1 MFKNRKRLISA
12 ILCALMVSVVFAAQS
27 PNAATTALLQ
37 RADDAYTNADYKK
50 AFGYVNAALKMNET
64 DYKANGVA
72 SNVALLARQTY
83 RKLLQQ
89 VATSKDYSLLD
100 DVFGQIEKFP
110 DIADEDLNFQ
120 IKRLQDQRAL
130 DQRASER
137 EEDRKA
143 NEALVNTLSKK
154 NSESIKDSLETLSQQ
169 QAEQNQEF
177 MKQQAEA
184 NKEFV
189 KNVSEELGKNNET
202 IVNAMNKG
210 NHTVLVAILIICAIL
225 VVVFVIVV
233 FSIITSS
240 RAAAHQREQ
249 FDATLK
255 LVAGMQQ
262 QNTQLLLGGVTDIN
276 NNLGG
281 LRSASS
287 SRWGM
292 DALPAPEMNE
302 EEKVELKDL
311 AIKCEELGSQ
321 IDQISKRKNNSKNV
335 SELVFKLATHL
346 GLNQN
351 TSMMYFCAAMVYDI
365 GFLDLPNELLNAESL
380 TDEQRQQL
388 RDHLTSCDDKFDFVP
403 EKYRDIFVDA
413 SKFHHE
419 NMDGTGYPQ
428 GLEGEAI
435 PQIARLIHV
444 AESFTA
450 LISRRS
456 YRAIMDKESAIE
468 DMKSKPGLYDPDVV
482 AVLDAI
488 V

>member
-1 MFKNRKRLISA
+1 MFKSKKGLIVTIMCLFVA
-12 ILCALMVSVVFAAQS
+12 LCSFAQGTTK
-27 PNAATTALLQ
+27 ATETLLQ
-37 RADDAYTNADYKK
+37 RADDAYTAADYQK
-50 AFGYVNAALKMNET
+50 AYGYITAALKMNEGE
-64 DYKANGVA
+64 YKQFGVA
-72 SNVALLARQTY
+72 PNVALVARQIF
-83 RKLLQQ
+83 RRQLQK
-89 VATSKDYSLLD
+89 VAKAKDYAILD
-100 DVFGQIEKFP
+100 DVSGQIEKFP
-110 DIADEDLNFQ
+110 DIADDDLNLM
-120 IKRLQDQRAL
+120 IRRLQAQRTTEQRAK
-130 DQRASER
+130 E
-137 EEDRKA
+137 
-143 NEALVNTLSKK
+143 NETLVKTMAEK
-154 NSESIKDSLETLSQQ
+154 NNESLKGSLESLAAQ
-169 QAEQNQEF
+169 QAEQNEKLIQQQQASNQEF
-177 MKQQAEA
+177 IKS
-184 NKEFV
+184 
-189 KNVSEELGKNNET
+189 VSDELGKNNEN
-202 IVNAMNKG
+202 IVNAVSKG
-210 NHTVLVAILIICAIL
+210 NHTVLIAILIVCGIL
-225 VVVFVIVV
+225 VVVFIIVV

-281 LRSASS
+281 LRSAGS

-302 EEKVELKDL
+302 EEKLELKDL
-311 AIKCEELGSQ
+311 AIKCEELGAQ

-351 TSMMYFCAAMVYDI
+351 TSMIYFCASMVYDI
-365 GFLDLPNELLNAESL
+365 GFLDLPEDLLNADNL
-380 TDEQRQQL
+380 TEEQRQKL
-388 RDHLTSCDDKFDFVP
+388 RDHLTGCDDKFGFVP
-403 EKYRDIFVDA
+403 EKYREIFVDA
-413 SKFHHE
+413 SKYHHE
-419 NMDGTGYPQ
+419 NMDGTGYPK
-428 GLEGEAI
+428 GLEGEKI

-456 YRAIMDKESAIE
+456 YRVIMDKESAIE

-482 AVLDAI
+482 ACLDAI

>member
-1 MFKNRKRLISA
+1 MFRNKKGLIVS
-12 ILCALMVSVVFAAQS
+12 ILCLFVALCAFAQ
-27 PNAATTALLQ
+27 ATSGATATLLQ
-37 RADDAYTNADYKK
+37 RADDAYTAADYQK
-50 AFGYVNAALKMNET
+50 AFGYVNSILKLNEGE
-64 DYKANGVA
+64 YKQFGVA
-72 SNVALLARQTY
+72 PNVALFAKQVD
-83 RKLLQQ
+83 RKLLKQ
-89 VATSKDYSLLD
+89 VETTKNYKLFD
-100 DVFGQIEKFP
+100 DVVGQIEKFP
-110 DIADEDLNFQ
+110 DIADEDLNYQ
-120 IKRLQDQRAL
+120 IKLLKEQREK
-130 DQRASER
+130 DRRANER
-137 EEDRKA
+137 AEDRQHQEKLNKQNA
-143 NEALVNTLSKK
+143 EALK
-154 NSESIKDSLETLSQQ
+154 ESFENMAQQ
-169 QAEQNQEF
+169 QNEQNQQF
-177 MKQQAEA
+177 MEKLDERDQRRMEQQ
-184 NKEFV
+184 
-189 KNVSEELGKNNET
+189 SEQTEKILNT
-202 IVNAMNKG
+202 MNKG
-210 NHTVLVAILIICAIL
+210 NHTVLIAILIICGIL
-225 VVVFVIVV
+225 VVVFIIVIYG
-233 FSIITSS
+233 IITSS
-240 RAAAHQREQ
+240 RAAAHQRDQ

-281 LRSASS
+281 LRSAGS

-292 DALPAPEMNE
+292 DALPAPEMND
-302 EEKVELKDL
+302 EEKLELKDL
-311 AIKCEELGSQ
+311 AIKCEEIGSQ

-351 TSMMYFCAAMVYDI
+351 TSMMYFCASMVYDI
-365 GFLDLPNELLNAESL
+365 GFLDLPDELLNAESL

-388 RDHLTSCDDKFDFVP
+388 RDHLTGCDDRFEFVP
-403 EKYRDIFVDA
+403 EKYRQIFIDA

-428 GLEGEAI
+428 GLSGEEI

-482 AVLDAI
+482 ACLDAL

>member
-1 MFKNRKRLISA
+1 MFRNKKGLIVP
-12 ILCALMVSVVFAAQS
+12 ILCLFVALCAFAQ
-27 PNAATTALLQ
+27 ATSGATATLLQ
-37 RADDAYTNADYKK
+37 RADDAYTAADYQK
-50 AFGYVNAALKMNET
+50 AFGYVNSILKLNEGE
-64 DYKANGVA
+64 YKQFGVA
-72 SNVALLARQTY
+72 PNVALFAKQVD
-83 RKLLQQ
+83 RKLLNQ
-89 VATSKDYSLLD
+89 VKTTKDYKLLD
-100 DVFGQIEKFP
+100 DVVGQIEKFP
-110 DIADEDLNFQ
+110 DIADEDLNYQ
-120 IKRLQDQRAL
+120 IKLLKEQREK
-130 DQRASER
+130 DRRANER
-137 EEDRKA
+137 AEDRQHQEKLNKQNA
-143 NEALVNTLSKK
+143 EALK
-154 NSESIKDSLETLSQQ
+154 ESFENMAQQ
-169 QAEQNQEF
+169 QNEQNQQF
-177 MKQQAEA
+177 MEKLDERDQKRMEQQ
-184 NKEFV
+184 
-189 KNVSEELGKNNET
+189 SEQTEKILNT
-202 IVNAMNKG
+202 MNKG
-210 NHTVLVAILIICAIL
+210 NHTVLIAILIICAIL

-240 RAAAHQREQ
+240 RAAAHQRDQ

-281 LRSASS
+281 LRSAGS

-292 DALPAPEMNE
+292 DALPAPEMND
-302 EEKVELKDL
+302 EEKLELKDL
-311 AIKCEELGSQ
+311 AIKCEEIGSQ

-351 TSMMYFCAAMVYDI
+351 TSMMYFCASMVYDI
-365 GFLDLPNELLNAESL
+365 GFLDLPDELLNAENL

-388 RDHLTSCDDKFDFVP
+388 RDHLTGCDDRFEFVP
-403 EKYRDIFVDA
+403 EKYRQIFIDA

-428 GLEGEAI
+428 GLSGEEI

-482 AVLDAI
+482 ACLDAL

>member
-1 MFKNRKRLISA
+1 MFRNKKGLIVS
-12 ILCALMVSVVFAAQS
+12 ILCLFVALCAFAQ
-27 PNAATTALLQ
+27 ATSGATATLLQ
-37 RADDAYTNADYKK
+37 RADDAYTAADYQK
-50 AFGYVNAALKMNET
+50 AFGYVNSILKLNEGE
-64 DYKANGVA
+64 YKQFGVA
-72 SNVALLARQTY
+72 PNVALFAKQVD
-83 RKLLQQ
+83 RKLLNQ
-89 VATSKDYSLLD
+89 VKTTKDYKLLD
-100 DVFGQIEKFP
+100 DVVGQIEKFP
-110 DIADEDLNFQ
+110 DIADEDLNYQ
-120 IKRLQDQRAL
+120 IKLLKEQREK
-130 DQRASER
+130 DRRANER
-137 EEDRKA
+137 AEDRQHQEKLNKQNA
-143 NEALVNTLSKK
+143 EALK
-154 NSESIKDSLETLSQQ
+154 ESFENMAQQ
-169 QAEQNQEF
+169 QNEQNQQF
-177 MKQQAEA
+177 MEKLDERDQKRMEQQ
-184 NKEFV
+184 
-189 KNVSEELGKNNET
+189 SEQTEKILNT
-202 IVNAMNKG
+202 MNKG
-210 NHTVLVAILIICAIL
+210 NHTVLIAILIICAIL

-240 RAAAHQREQ
+240 RAAAHQRDQ

-281 LRSASS
+281 LRSAGS

-292 DALPAPEMNE
+292 DALPAPEMND
-302 EEKVELKDL
+302 EEKLELKNL
-311 AIKCEELGSQ
+311 AIKCEEIGSQ

-351 TSMMYFCAAMVYDI
+351 TSMMYFCASMVYDI
-365 GFLDLPNELLNAESL
+365 GFLDLPDELLNAESL
-380 TDEQRQQL
+380 TDEQKQQL
-388 RDHLTSCDDKFDFVP
+388 RDHLTGCDDRFEFVP
-403 EKYRDIFVDA
+403 EKYRQIFIDA

-428 GLEGEAI
+428 GLSGEEI

-482 AVLDAI
+482 ACLDAL

>member
-1 MFKNRKRLISA
+1 MFRNKKGLIVS
-12 ILCALMVSVVFAAQS
+12 ILCLFVALCAFAQ
-27 PNAATTALLQ
+27 ATSGATATLLQ
-37 RADDAYTNADYKK
+37 RADDAYTAADYQK
-50 AFGYVNAALKMNET
+50 AFGYVNSILKLNEGE
-64 DYKANGVA
+64 YKQFGVA
-72 SNVALLARQTY
+72 PNVALFAKQVD
-83 RKLLQQ
+83 RKLLNQ
-89 VATSKDYSLLD
+89 VKTTKDYKLLD
-100 DVFGQIEKFP
+100 DVVGQIEKFP
-110 DIADEDLNFQ
+110 DIADEDLNYQ
-120 IKRLQDQRAL
+120 IKLLKEQREK
-130 DQRASER
+130 DRRANER
-137 EEDRKA
+137 AEDRQHQEKLNKQNA
-143 NEALVNTLSKK
+143 EALK
-154 NSESIKDSLETLSQQ
+154 ESFENMAQQ
-169 QAEQNQEF
+169 QNEQNQQF
-177 MKQQAEA
+177 MEKLDERDQKRMEQQ
-184 NKEFV
+184 
-189 KNVSEELGKNNET
+189 SEQTEKILNT
-202 IVNAMNKG
+202 MNKG
-210 NHTVLVAILIICAIL
+210 NHTVLIAILIICAIL

-240 RAAAHQREQ
+240 RAAAHQRDQ

-281 LRSASS
+281 LRSAGS

-292 DALPAPEMNE
+292 DALPAPEMND
-302 EEKVELKDL
+302 EEKLELKDL
-311 AIKCEELGSQ
+311 AIKCEEIGSQ

-351 TSMMYFCAAMVYDI
+351 TSMMYFCASMVYDI
-365 GFLDLPNELLNAESL
+365 GFLDLPDELLNAENL

-388 RDHLTSCDDKFDFVP
+388 RDHLTGCDDRFEFVP
-403 EKYRDIFVDA
+403 EKYRQIFIDA

-428 GLEGEAI
+428 GLSGEEI

-482 AVLDAI
+482 ACLDAL

>member
-1 MFKNRKRLISA
+1 MFRNRKGLIVT
-12 ILCALMVSVVFAAQS
+12 ILCVVVGLSAFAQARS
-27 PNAATTALLQ
+27 TTNATTALLQ
-37 RADDAYTNADYKK
+37 RADDAYTATDYQK
-50 AFGYVNAALKMNET
+50 AYGYIVAALKMNET
-64 DYKANGVA
+64 EYKQFGVA
-72 SNVALLARQTY
+72 PNVALLARQIF
-83 RKLLQQ
+83 RKLLTQ
-89 VATSKDYSLLD
+89 VATSKEYNLLD
-100 DVFGQIEKFP
+100 DVNGQIEKFP
-110 DIADEDLNFQ
+110 DIADEDLNLQ
-120 IKRLQDQRAL
+120 IKRLQKQREVDL
-130 DQRASER
+130 RAQER
-137 EEDRKA
+137 AEDRRHQDLKSEKDR
-143 NEALVNTLSKK
+143 EALERSLKDF
-154 NSESIKDSLETLSQQ
+154 SEQQ
-169 QAEQNQEF
+169 NEQNKEF
-177 MKQQAEA
+177 MKELDERDQKRQEQQSERDEKFL
-184 NKEFV
+184 KEV
-189 KNVSEELGKNNET
+189 
-202 IVNAMNKG
+202 NKG
-210 NHTVLVAILIICAIL
+210 NHTVLIAILIICAIL
-225 VVVFVIVV
+225 VVVFIIVV
-233 FSIITSS
+233 FGIITSS
-240 RAAAHQREQ
+240 RAAAHQRDQ

-281 LRSASS
+281 LRSAGS

-292 DALPAPEMNE
+292 DALPAPEMND
-302 EEKVELKDL
+302 EEKLELKDL
-311 AIKCEELGSQ
+311 AIKCEELGSE

-351 TSMMYFCAAMVYDI
+351 TSMMYFCASMVYDI
-365 GFLDLPNELLNAESL
+365 GFLDLPEELLNADNL
-380 TDEQRQQL
+380 TDDQRQQL
-388 RDHLTSCDDKFDFVP
+388 RDHLTSCDEKFDFVP
-403 EKYRDIFVDA
+403 EKYRQIFIDA

-468 DMKSKPGLYDPDVV
+468 DMKAKPGLYDPDVV

>member
-1 MFKNRKRLISA
+1 MFRNKKGLIVT
-12 ILCALMVSVVFAAQS
+12 ILCLFVALSAFAQS
-27 PNAATTALLQ
+27 TSNATMALLQ
-37 RADDAYTNADYKK
+37 RADDAYTATDYQK
-50 AFGYVNAALKMNET
+50 AFGYITAALKMNET
-64 DYKANGVA
+64 EYRQFGVA
-72 SNVALLARQTY
+72 PNVALLAKQIFRRQ
-83 RKLLQQ
+83 LQE
-89 VATSKDYSLLD
+89 VAKTKNYSILD
-100 DVFGQIEKFP
+100 DVSGQLEKFP
-110 DIADEDLNFQ
+110 DIADLDLNQQ

-130 DQRASER
+130 DLRAQER
-137 EEDRKA
+137 AEDRKHQDLKSEKDR
-143 NEALVNTLSKK
+143 EALAQSL
-154 NSESIKDSLETLSQQ
+154 KDFSQQ
-169 QAEQNQEF
+169 QEEERKKDREYQQERDEKLFEQ
-177 MKQQAEA
+177 
-184 NKEFV
+184 V
-189 KNVSEELGKNNET
+189 GKNNET
-202 IVNAMNKG
+202 IVNAVSKG
-210 NHTVLVAILIICAIL
+210 NHTVLIAILIICAIL

-233 FSIITSS
+233 FSIVTSS
-240 RAAAHQREQ
+240 RAAAHQRAQ

-281 LRSASS
+281 LRSAGS

-292 DALPAPEMNE
+292 DALPAPEMND

-365 GFLDLPNELLNAESL
+365 GFLDLPDELLNADNLS
-380 TDEQRQQL
+380 DEQRQQL
-388 RDHLTSCDDKFDFVP
+388 RTHLTSCDEKFGFVP
-403 EKYRDIFVDA
+403 EKYRQIFIDA
-413 SKFHHE
+413 SKSHHE

-428 GLEGEAI
+428 GLEGENI

-482 AVLDAI
+482 ACLDAI

>member
-1 MFKNRKRLISA
+1 MFRNRKGLIIT
-12 ILCALMVSVVFAAQS
+12 ILCVVVGLSAFAQTRS
-27 PNAATTALLQ
+27 TTNATATLLQ
-37 RADDAYTNADYKK
+37 RADDAYTATDYEK
-50 AFGYVNAALKMNET
+50 AFGYINSILKMNESE
-64 DYKANGVA
+64 YKQFGVA
-72 SNVALLARQTY
+72 PNVALFAKQVD
-83 RKLLQQ
+83 RKLLNK
-89 VATSKDYSLLD
+89 VKESKDYKLLD
-100 DVFGQIEKFP
+100 DVVGQIEKFP
-110 DIADEDLNFQ
+110 DIADDDLNYQ
-120 IKRLQDQRAL
+120 IKLLKEQRAKDQRAAE
-130 DQRASER
+130 RA
-137 EEDRKA
+137 EDRKHQDA
-143 NEALVNTLSKK
+143 MSAKQNEALKESLKDF
-154 NSESIKDSLETLSQQ
+154 SE
-169 QAEQNQEF
+169 EQNKQNQQFMEKLDERDQKRQE
-177 MKQQAEA
+177 QQ
-184 NKEFV
+184 
-189 KNVSEELGKNNET
+189 SEQTEKILNT
-202 IVNAMNKG
+202 MNKG
-210 NHTVLVAILIICAIL
+210 NHTVLIAILIICAIL
-225 VVVFVIVV
+225 VVVFIIVV
-233 FSIITSS
+233 FGIITSS
-240 RAAAHQREQ
+240 RAAAHQRDQ

-281 LRSASS
+281 LRSAGS

-292 DALPAPEMNE
+292 DALPAPEMND
-302 EEKVELKDL
+302 EEKLELKDL
-311 AIKCEELGSQ
+311 AIKCEELGSE
-321 IDQISKRKNNSKNV
+321 IDQISRRKNNSKNV

-351 TSMMYFCAAMVYDI
+351 TSMMYFCASMVYDI
-365 GFLDLPNELLNAESL
+365 GFLDLPDELLNADNL

-388 RDHLTSCDDKFDFVP
+388 RDHLTSCDEKFDFVP
-403 EKYRDIFVDA
+403 EKYRQIFIDA
-413 SKFHHE
+413 SKSHHE

-428 GLEGEAI
+428 GLKGEDI